1 MTRSAVIIGS
11 GIGGLAAARALIKHG
26 WQTTV
31 YERAG
36 SLPTSGTM
44 LAMWPHAMRA
54 LELVGAADAVR
65 RHGAQLGV
73 HAPDAALRTADGR
86 VLIVTKGRVDPCMIS
101 RPDLLAALADGVH
114 VTFGSPVDHPADH
127 EADVIIGADG
137 IFSRTRQQTFGDHY
151 RARSLG
157 AVAWRGTIPGTIAG
171 YGETW
176 APGALF
182 GTTPTGLDATNY
194 YACVRADGP
203 FPGPHLNRLRELF
216 GDWPAGVQQVLARLE
231 EESILHHELFE
242 TPRLRSYVRGSI
254 ALLGDAAHA
263 MGPFL
268 GRGACEA
275 LVDGVTLG
283 ESLAASA
290 GVEQG
295 LADYDRSRRRRTQR
309 LIVASRT
316 IGGLAMLDR
325 GHSIRNALLGAA
337 GRLTRGR

>member
-1 MTRSAVIIGS
+1 
-11 GIGGLAAARALIKHG
+11 
-26 WQTTV
+26 
-31 YERAG
+31 
-36 SLPTSGTM
+36 M

-73 HAPDAALRTADGR
+73 HAPDAALQTADGR

-101 RPDLLAALADGVH
+101 RPDLLAALADGVQ

-137 IFSRTRQQTFGDHY
+137 IFSRTRLQTFGDHY

-157 AVAWRGTIPGTIAG
+157 AVAWRGTIPGTIAD

-194 YACVRADGP
+194 YACVRADRP
-203 FPGPHLNRLRELF
+203 FPGPHLPRLRELF
-216 GDWPAGVQQVLARLE
+216 GDWPAGVQQVLARVE

>member
-1 MTRSAVIIGS
+1 MTRSAVIIGG
-11 GIGGLAAARALIKHG
+11 GIGGLAAARALGRHG
-26 WQTTV
+26 WQV
-31 YERAG
+31 RVHERAG

-44 LAMWPHAMRA
+44 LAMWPHAMHA
-54 LELVGAADAVR
+54 LDLIGAADPVR

-86 VLIVTKGRVDPCMIS
+86 VLVVMKGRLDPCMIS
-101 RPDLLAALADGVH
+101 RPDLLTALAEDVDI
-114 VTFGSPVDHPADH
+114 TFGSPVDDPAAQQ
-127 EADVIIGADG
+127 ADVVIGADG
-137 IFSRTRQQTFGDHY
+137 TFSRTRLQTFGDRQ

-157 AVAWRGTIPGTIAG
+157 AVAWRGTIPGTVAE

-182 GTTPTGLDATNY
+182 GITPTGLDATNY
-194 YACVRADGP
+194 YACIRADAP
-203 FPGPHLNRLRELF
+203 FAGPHLPRLRELF
-216 GDWPAGVQQVLARLE
+216 GHWPAGVQEVLARLE

-242 TPRLRSYVRGSI
+242 TLRLRSYVHGNV

-283 ESLAASA
+283 ESMAGSA
-290 GVEQG
+290 TVERG
-295 LADYDRSRRRRTQR
+295 LDSYDRTRRRRTQR
-309 LIVASRT
+309 LIAASRR

-325 GHSIRNALLGAA
+325 GHSIRNLLLGAA
-337 GRLTRGR
+337 GHLTRR

>member
-1 MTRSAVIIGS
+1 
-11 GIGGLAAARALIKHG
+11 
-26 WQTTV
+26 
-31 YERAG
+31 
-36 SLPTSGTM
+36 
-44 LAMWPHAMRA
+44 
-54 LELVGAADAVR
+54 
-65 RHGAQLGV
+65 
-73 HAPDAALRTADGR
+73 
-86 VLIVTKGRVDPCMIS
+86 MI
-101 RPDLLAALADGVH
+101 RPI
-114 VTFGSPVDHPADH
+114 TQ
-127 EADVIIGADG
+127 ADVIIGADG
-137 IFSRTRQQTFGDHY
+137 TFSRTRLQTFGDHY

-157 AVAWRGTIPGTIAG
+157 AVAWRGTIPGTIAE

-182 GTTPTGLDATNY
+182 GITPTGLDATNY
-194 YACVRADGP
+194 YACIRADGP
-203 FPGPHLNRLRELF
+203 FAGPHLPRLRELF

-242 TPRLRSYVRGSI
+242 TPRLRSYVRGNV

-290 GVEQG
+290 TSSRVWTATTGPGDGVPSDSI
-295 LADYDRSRRRRTQR
+295 A
-309 LIVASRT
+309 ASRT

-325 GHSIRNALLGAA
+325 GHSIRNLLLGAA
-337 GRLTRGR
+337 GHLTRGR